1 MQDTSKNMAR
11 EGDENQTS
19 SPPLRGLEDLTQN
32 EMFKVLLDQLTIIDE
47 DAKDRRKQI
56 VLSLFNQLALLSK
69 AKIEADENLK
79 KAEEMIAVKEQFI
92 NTLQKELDGNELE
105 TKT

>member
-1 MQDTSKNMAR
+1 MAR
-11 EGDENQTS
+11 KEDENQTS
-19 SPPLRGLEDLTQN
+19 SPPIRGIEDLSQN

-69 AKIEADENLK
+69 EKIEVDQKLK
-79 KAEEMIAVKEQFI
+79 KAEVLLASKEDLI
-92 NTLQKELDGNELE
+92 DILQKHELE